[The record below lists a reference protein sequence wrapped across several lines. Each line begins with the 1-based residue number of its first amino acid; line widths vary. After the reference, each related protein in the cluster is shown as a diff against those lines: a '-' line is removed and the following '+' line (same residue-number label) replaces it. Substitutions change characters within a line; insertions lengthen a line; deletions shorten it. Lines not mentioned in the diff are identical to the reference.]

1 MSMEQVIAL
10 AEIAVVCLL
19 FGSIYVPIKRFR
31 PGDGFFSQF
40 MMSLGIFAVGF
51 GIFAAT
57 GFGRFFPLAMVG
69 GVLIGV
75 GNLVAIPIIQEL
87 GLALAILLFNVTSCV
102 VNYAVGTF
110 GLFGTRARRPAVFWL
125 SLVGMLL
132 VVVGGVLISFV
143 KTKPSELMAELE
155 RLSPNRASAV
165 LPSLVPSTDD
175 CSLERGEAK
184 PKTNCLKNFRKG
196 IALVFALIAGTLYGV
211 VQVPIIAIE
220 DNPALYPDAP
230 KDGLHFCFS
239 LYCGLFLV
247 SSASF
252 LVYAGVKKNSP
263 SINPSVALPSFCSGL
278 MWAAGMCLTIVCTQH
293 LSQAVAGPITSMVPG
308 CVATLWS
315 VHYFREVPMGRNLLL
330 LWGGIAV
337 TVGGAVCIGV
347 SR

>member
-10 AEIAVVCLL
+10 AEIVVVCLL

-132 VVVGGVLISFV
+132 VVVG
-143 KTKPSELMAELE
+143 
-155 RLSPNRASAV
+155 
-165 LPSLVPSTDD
+165 
-175 CSLERGEAK
+175 
-184 PKTNCLKNFRKG
+184 
-196 IALVFALIAGTLYGV
+196 ALLFALIAGTLYGV

-252 LVYAGVKKNSP
+252 LVYAVVKKNRP
-263 SINPSVALPSFCSGL
+263 LINPSVALPSFCSGL
-278 MWAAGMCLTIVCTQH
+278 MWGTGMCLTIVCTQH

-330 LWGGIAV
+330 LWSGIAV

>member
-10 AEIAVVCLL
+10 AEIVVVCLL

-57 GFGRFFPLAMVG
+57 GFDRFFPLAMVG

-125 SLVGMLL
+125 SLVGMLF

-155 RLSPNRASAV
+155 RLSPSFVPASQ
-165 LPSLVPSTDD
+165 TDD

-184 PKTNCLKNFRKG
+184 KKPNCLKNFRKG
-196 IALVFALIAGTLYGV
+196 IALVFALFAGTLYGV

-239 LYCGLFLV
+239 LYCGLFFV

-252 LVYAGVKKNSP
+252 LVYAVVKKNRP
-263 SINPSVALPSFCSGL
+263 LINPSVALPSFCSGL